1 MTSVLDVEADGDLDV
16 EADGDLD
23 VEADGDLDLGSVRC
37 LW

>member
-1 MTSVLDVEADGDLDV
+1 MTPVLDVEADGDLDV